1 MQDMA
6 LTSVSRR
13 AYETKP
19 AADPVTLSIVVP
31 AYNEEGAVAAT
42 VKRIRAALCELSMRF
57 EIVVIDDGSTDGTRT
72 AAELSG
78 AVVLSSADNGG
89 YGSALKRGI
98 AASQS
103 DYVAIIDADGTY
115 PPESLIP
122 MIEVARTA
130 DMVVGNRGAAMRNV
144 PLIRR
149 PAKWILNRVAN
160 YLARCAIP
168 DVNSGMRVFRRAS
181 LEKFIPLL
189 PDGFSFTTTIT
200 LAMLCTKLRVVYFP
214 IEYAK
219 RTGSSKIRPTDF
231 FSFIVLLLRI
241 VMLFEPLRIFMPLGG
256 ALLAIGLCKLVYD
269 ITVWNLSET
278 AVFSFLGALIIWSIG
293 LIADMIARLHL
304 RP

>member
-6 LTSVSRR
+6 LTAVSRR

-19 AADPVTLSIVVP
+19 AADPVTLSVVVP
-31 AYNEEGAVAAT
+31 AYNEEGAIAAT
-42 VKRIRAALCELSMRF
+42 VKRIRAALSELSMPF
-57 EIVVIDDGSTDGTRT
+57 EIIVVDDGSADGTRT

-103 DYVAIIDADGTY
+103 HYVAIIDADGTY

-122 MIEVARTA
+122 MIALARTA
-130 DMVVGNRGAAMRNV
+130 DMVVGDRGAAMRNV
-144 PLIRR
+144 PLVRR

-160 YLARCAIP
+160 YLARCVIP

-214 IEYAK
+214 IQYAK
-219 RTGSSKIRPTDF
+219 RTGSSKIRAAHF
-231 FSFIVLLLRI
+231 FAFIVLLLRI
-241 VMLFEPLRIFMPLGG
+241 VTLFEPLRIFMPLGG
-256 ALLAIGLCKLVYD
+256 ALFVLGLCKLSYD

-278 AVFSFLGALIIWSIG
+278 AIFSFLGALIIWSIG
-293 LIADMIARLHL
+293 LIADMIGRLHL

>member
-1 MQDMA
+1 MA
-6 LTSVSRR
+6 LTSVSPR
-13 AYETKP
+13 AYELKR
-19 AADPVTLSIVVP
+19 VSERVELSIVIP
-31 AYNEEGAVAAT
+31 AYNEAGAVGET
-42 VKRIRAALCELSMRF
+42 VNRICAALSKLPTRF
-57 EIVVIDDGSTDGTRT
+57 EVIVVDDGSTDGTRT

-78 AVVLSSADNGG
+78 AVVLSSAENGG
-89 YGSALKRGI
+89 YGSALKRGM

-115 PPESLIP
+115 PAESLVP
-122 MIEVARTA
+122 MIELVQTA

-149 PAKWILNRVAN
+149 PAKWILNALAN
-160 YLARCAIP
+160 YLARRKIP
-168 DVNSGMRVFRRAS
+168 DVNSGLRVFRRAS

-200 LAMLCTKLRVVYFP
+200 LAMLCTKMRVVYFP

-219 RTGSSKIRPTDF
+219 RTGSSKIRATDF
-231 FSFIVLLLRI
+231 FSFIGLLLRI

-256 ALLAIGLCKLVYD
+256 ALLAIGLCKLIYD

>member
-1 MQDMA
+1 MA
-6 LTSVSRR
+6 LTSVSPR
-13 AYETKP
+13 AYELKR
-19 AADPVTLSIVVP
+19 VSERVELSIVIP
-31 AYNEEGAVAAT
+31 AYNEAGAVGET
-42 VKRIRAALCELSMRF
+42 VNRICAALSKLPTRF
-57 EIVVIDDGSTDGTRT
+57 EVIVVDDGSADGTRT

-78 AVVLSSADNGG
+78 AVVLSSAENGG
-89 YGSALKRGI
+89 YGSALKRGM

-115 PPESLIP
+115 PAESLVP
-122 MIEVARTA
+122 MIELVQTA
-130 DMVVGNRGAAMRNV
+130 DMVVGNRGVAMRNV

-149 PAKWILNRVAN
+149 PAKWILNALAN
-160 YLARCAIP
+160 YLARRKIP
-168 DVNSGMRVFRRAS
+168 DVNSGLRVFRRAS

-200 LAMLCTKLRVVYFP
+200 LAMLCTKMRVVYFP
-214 IEYAK
+214 IEYAE
-219 RTGSSKIRPTDF
+219 RTGSSKIRATDF

-256 ALLAIGLCKLVYD
+256 ALLAIGLCKLIYD